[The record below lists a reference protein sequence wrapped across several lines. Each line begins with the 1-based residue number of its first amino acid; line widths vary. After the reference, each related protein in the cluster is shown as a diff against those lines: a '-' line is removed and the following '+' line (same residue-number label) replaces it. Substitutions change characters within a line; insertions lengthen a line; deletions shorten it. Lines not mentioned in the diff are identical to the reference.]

1 LIVPAET
8 KINMDKLATSMWLAL
23 RAIGFA
29 DVRYGIPASSVGF
42 RPSAG
47 PGMTY

>member
-47 PGMTY
+47 HGMTY